1 MTRKGRTPKSKWFA
15 RLALAVPF
23 MPLIGNSF
31 GWIFTEM
38 GRQPWVVFGLLETK
52 SGVSPT
58 SSVGLVGTSL
68 VVFTLLYGILAVV
81 EFDLIR
87 RAVIL
92 GPPEEVP
99 GSIPR
104 RRGNRRSQTLD
115 YLLVHLT
122 KEKGRRHGS
131 GYRLVH
137 PDRRPVVGLLRPRRI
152 DFGVGMLLPVVAR
165 MKPNDVRF

>member
-1 MTRKGRTPKSKWFA
+1 
-15 RLALAVPF
+15 

-38 GRQPWVVFGLLETK
+38 GRQPWVVFGLLQTK

-92 GPPEEVP
+92 GPPEEVADP
-99 GSIPR
+99 FLEDEETGDRKLSI
-104 RRGNRRSQTLD
+104 T
-115 YLLVHLT
+115 Y
-122 KEKGRRHGS
+122 
-131 GYRLVH
+131 
-137 PDRRPVVGLLRPRRI
+137 
-152 DFGVGMLLPVVAR
+152 
-165 MKPNDVRF
+165 